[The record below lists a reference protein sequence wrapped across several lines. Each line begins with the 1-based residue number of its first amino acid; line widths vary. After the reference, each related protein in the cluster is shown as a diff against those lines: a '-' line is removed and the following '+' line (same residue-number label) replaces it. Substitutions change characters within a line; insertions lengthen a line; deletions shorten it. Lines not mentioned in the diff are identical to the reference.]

1 VNPSANSSPSPSTV
15 EVGSHAE
22 DLATEFL
29 LEHGF
34 EIVERNYKCLIGE
47 LDIIAIDGDVM
58 VFVEVRSRAS
68 VAYGDAIETVNR
80 RKQRKVTRVAEVF
93 LQHKQQYA
101 SFPEYRFDVI
111 AINGEREITHY
122 PDAWRG
128 GLL

>member
-1 VNPSANSSPSPSTV
+1 MNLSAPPTTI
-15 EVGSHAE
+15 EVGARAE
-22 DLATEFL
+22 DVAADFL
-29 LEHGF
+29 LDRGY
-34 EIVERNYKCLIGE
+34 EIVERNYTCELGE
-47 LDIIAIDGDVM
+47 LDIIAIDGETF
-58 VFVEVRSRAS
+58 VFVEVRSRGS
-68 VAYGDAIETVNR
+68 TEFGDAIETVNR